1 MILFNYYYYFLGMEA
16 ATPRTPFGL
25 TPAIPFRGNYMEHV
39 LISPEPFI
47 RKCKSLAAAKNA
59 YLDVVDGRVRLVW
72 TGSFDDT
79 TDFMERADAIGL
91 GISYDMLLE
100 ALFEAGGAIDINGSY
115 PIDDAIR
122 QRLRRIFNK
131 WY

>member
-1 MILFNYYYYFLGMEA
+1 ME
-16 ATPRTPFGL
+16 
-25 TPAIPFRGNYMEHV
+25 YV
-39 LISPEPFI
+39 VISSEPFI
-47 RKCKSLAAAKNA
+47 RKCKSLAAAKNT

-72 TGSFDDT
+72 TGSSDDA

>member
-1 MILFNYYYYFLGMEA
+1 MDKFE
-16 ATPRTPFGL
+16 
-25 TPAIPFRGNYMEHV
+25 
-39 LISPEPFI
+39 ISPEPFI
-47 RKCKSLAAAKNA
+47 RKCKSLAAAKNTN
-59 YLDVVDGRVRLVW
+59 LDVVDGRVRLVW
-72 TGSFDDT
+72 TGSSDDA

>member
-1 MILFNYYYYFLGMEA
+1 ME
-16 ATPRTPFGL
+16 
-25 TPAIPFRGNYMEHV
+25 YVM
-39 LISPEPFI
+39 ISPEQFI
-47 RKCKSLAAAKNA
+47 RKCKSLAAAKNT

-72 TGSFDDT
+72 TGSSDDA